1 MFYIE
6 EYLAYIT
13 VERGSS
19 PRTIVA
25 YRGDLER
32 YSTFLKEQRNVSAAS
47 EVARD
52 DILAFEEY
60 LRKGGDEK
68 GKRTPRTI
76 QRHVS
81 TIKGYHRFLLRE
93 GLVQTDPAQTVRLP
107 HVPATLPDV
116 LSIDQVCTLLDS
128 MPHDTALQ
136 QRDAAMLEVLY
147 GCGLRVSELAGLDC
161 DRVFL
166 DQGYLLVLGKGNKE
180 RLAPISGAAARKL
193 GDYIS
198 AVRPQLIP
206 VYAKP
211 TPAVFLNAR
220 GGRISRQTIH
230 KVVSRAGLL
239 IGIKDLH
246 PHTLRHSFATHL
258 LEGGADLRAIQEM
271 LGHSDISTT
280 QIYTHV
286 QTSQLREE
294 YMAAHPRSQG

>member
-1 MFYIE
+1 MSFFIQ

-19 PRTIVA
+19 PRTVVA

-32 YSTFLKEQRNVSAAS
+32 YAAFLEEERNVHGADVVS
-47 EVARD
+47 RD
-52 DILAFEEY
+52 DILAFEAW
-60 LRKGGDEK
+60 LRSNGD
-68 GKRTPRTI
+68 GQGHRSAATV

-107 HVPATLPDV
+107 HTPDTLPDV
-116 LSIDQVCTLLDS
+116 LSVDQVCTLLDS
-128 MPHDTALQ
+128 IPTGTALE
-136 QRDAAMLEVLY
+136 QRDATMLEVLY
-147 GCGLRVSELAGLDC
+147 GCGLRVSELTGLDC

-166 DQGYLLVLGKGNKE
+166 DEGYLLVLGKGGKE
-180 RLAPISGAAARKL
+180 RLAPISGVASEKL
-193 GDYIS
+193 RAYLAD
-198 AVRPQLIP
+198 VRPQLIP
-206 VYAKP
+206 GYAKP

-220 GGRISRQTIH
+220 GGRISRQSVH
-230 KVVSRAGLL
+230 KVVNRAGLYL
-239 IGIKDLH
+239 GIEDLH

-286 QTSQLREE
+286 QTAHLQEE
-294 YMAAHPRSQG
+294 YRAAHPRS